1 MDFQQLIESIT
12 PEIYNNLKT
21 AVEVGKWP
29 DGSRLTPE
37 QREHSIQAV
46 IAYDVRHKAQEERVG
61 YIPPKVSKEPC
72 STKDKGSNGG
82 NPGAEQPIKWQGTL

>member
-46 IAYDVRHKAQEERVG
+46 IAYDARHKAEEERVG
-61 YIPPKVSKEPC
+61 YIAPKVSKDPC
-72 STKDKGSNGG
+72 SSKEKDG
-82 NPGAEQPIKWQGTL
+82 NSSPDAEQPIKWQDNL